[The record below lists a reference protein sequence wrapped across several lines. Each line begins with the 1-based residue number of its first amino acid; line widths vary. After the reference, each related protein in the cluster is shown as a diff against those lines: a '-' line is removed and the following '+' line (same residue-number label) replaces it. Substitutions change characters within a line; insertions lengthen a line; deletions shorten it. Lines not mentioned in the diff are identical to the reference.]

1 MRGILSYVLLLVATV
16 SLLQWF
22 TAFTIE
28 ASQDPTK
35 VDLMNMDHSSMKKSK
50 AKEQAI
56 NDKHSHANKMIPKG
70 VMEPKLDLQLFEDVK
85 SGYNLHII
93 YDGFELESPEFLDS
107 PEGKI
112 EGHAHLFIN
121 GKKIQRVYGAYLHLD
136 SSLFQVGINSIS
148 VTLNSHEHDTWS
160 IGGEPIVA
168 TYFINTQKTPFIQ
181 HYFSA
186 FPL

>member
-1 MRGILSYVLLLVATV
+1 MRGISIYVLLLVVTV
-16 SLLQWF
+16 SLLQWLITF
-22 TAFTIE
+22 TVE
-28 ASQDPTK
+28 ASQEPIK
-35 VDLMNMDHSSMKKSK
+35 ADLMNMDHSPMKESK
-50 AKEQAI
+50 TKGMVI
-56 NDKHSHANKMIPKG
+56 NNKHSHSNKMIPEG
-70 VMEPKLDLQLFEDVK
+70 VEEPKLDLELLKDAK
-85 SGYNLHII
+85 SGYNLHIM

-107 PEGKI
+107 PKGKV

-121 GKKIQRVYGAYLHLD
+121 GKKVRRIYGAYLHLD
-136 SSLFQVGINSIS
+136 SSLFQIGVNSIS

-160 IGGEPIVA
+160 IDGQPIVA